1 MLITKHIISFT
12 FDGDSDKKEK
22 RTGMDTKERAY
33 RLKFDRL
40 F

>member
-1 MLITKHIISFT
+1 MPEHISSVC
-12 FDGDSDKKEK
+12 FDGDSDRKKC
-22 RTGMDTKERAY
+22 TGTDTKECAY